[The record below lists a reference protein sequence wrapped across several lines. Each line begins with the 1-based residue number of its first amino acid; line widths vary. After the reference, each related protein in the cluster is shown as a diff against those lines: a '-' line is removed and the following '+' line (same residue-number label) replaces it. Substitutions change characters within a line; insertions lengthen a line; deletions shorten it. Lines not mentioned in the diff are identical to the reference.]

1 MAYGATRESAVAA
14 VRAVALRVAADCID
28 RGEEIPEPL
37 TKVFSGA
44 MSRWKSV
51 KARQLL
57 AALLRI
63 GWDVFGVVACPTRKT
78 LTENR
83 RVC

>member
-14 VRAVALRVAADCID
+14 VRAVALLVAADCID